1 VPDLSGAAPLDWD
14 LPRPRACLWRDAER
28 MGDARSRQCLAEL
41 LVSAHHFNFSTN
53 IVATLIP
60 LMVSELPNG
69 QRPAP
74 GG

>member
-1 VPDLSGAAPLDWD
+1 
-14 LPRPRACLWRDAER
+14 